1 MRPINQALIKAATVL
16 VPTYTVAYFT
26 EKMIYVVPMLAASTF
41 IAAAL
46 FHTNIERRVDEDA
59 ISKDEAD
66 IDVD

>member
-1 MRPINQALIKAATVL
+1 MRKINEALIKAVTVL
-16 VPTYTVAYFT
+16 VPTYTVAYLT

-46 FHTNIERRVDEDA
+46 FHTDIERRVDEDA

>member
-1 MRPINQALIKAATVL
+1 MRKINEALIKAVTVL

-46 FHTNIERRVDEDA
+46 FHTDIPKRVDEDA
-59 ISKDEAD
+59 VKEDNDLED
-66 IDVD
+66 

>member
-1 MRPINQALIKAATVL
+1 MRKINEALIKAVTVL
-16 VPTYTVAYFT
+16 APTYTVAYLT

-46 FHTNIERRVDEDA
+46 FHTDIERRIDEDA

>member
-1 MRPINQALIKAATVL
+1 MRKINQALIKAVTVL
-16 VPTYTVAYFT
+16 VPTYTVAYLT

-46 FHTNIERRVDEDA
+46 FHTDIERRVDEDA

>member
-1 MRPINQALIKAATVL
+1 MRKINEALIKAVTVL
-16 VPTYTVAYFT
+16 APTYTVAYLT

-46 FHTNIERRVDEDA
+46 FHTDIERRIDQDA

>member
-1 MRPINQALIKAATVL
+1 MRKINEALIKAVTVL
-16 VPTYTVAYFT
+16 VPTYTVAYLT

-46 FHTNIERRVDEDA
+46 FHTDIERRVDEDA

-66 IDVD
+66 TDVD

>member
-1 MRPINQALIKAATVL
+1 MRKINEALIKAVTVL
-16 VPTYTVAYFT
+16 APTYTVAYLT

-46 FHTNIERRVDEDA
+46 FHTDIERRIDQDA

-66 IDVD
+66 VD

>member
-1 MRPINQALIKAATVL
+1 MRKINQALIKAVTVL
-16 VPTYTVAYFT
+16 VPTYTVAYLT

-46 FHTNIERRVDEDA
+46 FHTDIERRVDEDA
-59 ISKDEAD
+59 ISKDVAD

>member
-1 MRPINQALIKAATVL
+1 MRKINEALIKAVTVL
-16 VPTYTVAYFT
+16 APTYTVAYLT

-46 FHTNIERRVDEDA
+46 FHTDIERRIDQDA

-66 IDVD
+66 SDVD

>member
-1 MRPINQALIKAATVL
+1 MRKINEALIKAATVL

-46 FHTNIERRVDEDA
+46 FHTDIERRVDEDS
-59 ISKDEAD
+59 ISKDEGD
-66 IDVD
+66 NDVD

>member
-1 MRPINQALIKAATVL
+1 MRKINQALIKAVTVL
-16 VPTYTVAYFT
+16 APTYTVAYLT

-46 FHTNIERRVDEDA
+46 FHTDIERRVDEDA

>member
-1 MRPINQALIKAATVL
+1 MRKINEALIKAVTVL
-16 VPTYTVAYFT
+16 APTYTVAYLT

-46 FHTNIERRVDEDA
+46 FHTDIERRVDEDA